1 MVFSSHQSLLPVTSM
16 VKSAVM
22 LWDQFWFGV
31 FCVWVFTATAA
42 SPRQS
47 LEGKS
52 VWTNQGDCR
61 RDGYVY
67 KSVCACAQL
76 CTCSPAEELW
86 RHYIT
91 TFHACSLC
99 VLGQFWERRGGCGV
113 REGWGGGTGAVHFS
127 PFKLNVTQ
135 TTPLAHAH
143 TQAHT
148 HFFLAENLTEENLQ
162 HLPKCVRVSKKKTQR
177 NGKRS
182 RNAQNAQKKY
192 TIVPIWCC
200 ISEGEREPC
209 LAAWGTPFELDCV
222 CACVCVSAGL
232 PGRHTKP
239 LYIHVA
245 AKCSLENNPALT
257 HTFTHSNTHTHTLRA
272 LEASRSTW
280 CACLLMCVCCSE
292 NRKCTGAVKTAR
304 ANGLYPDTSTER
316 KRNPQN
322 LQRCMNEWMDAASKI
337 DSLKTT
343 QSQLHW
349 NWMVSTVLSRLSGG
363 QHHQESGS
371 CRTALQDKTQCE

>member
-1 MVFSSHQSLLPVTSM
+1 MGPILVWGFL
-16 VKSAVM
+16 
-22 LWDQFWFGV
+22 
-31 FCVWVFTATAA
+31 CVWVFTVTAA
-42 SPRQS
+42 SPRQN
-47 LEGKS
+47 LEGKC

-99 VLGQFWERRGGCGV
+99 VCVLGQFWERRGGCGV
-113 REGWGGGTGAVHFS
+113 REGWGGGMGAVHFS

-148 HFFLAENLTEENLQ
+148 LFFLQ
-162 HLPKCVRVSKKKTQR
+162 RIWQKKTFSICQ
-177 NGKRS
+177 NVCEFLKRKH
-182 RNAQNAQKKY
+182 R
-192 TIVPIWCC
+192 
-200 ISEGEREPC
+200 EMEREVVTHRTHKKSTQSSQSDAVSRRVKGSLVWLPE
-209 LAAWGTPFELDCV
+209 ELPLNWTVCV
-222 CACVCVSAGL
+222 CVCVSAGL

-257 HTFTHSNTHTHTLRA
+257 HTFTHSNTHTHPEGSRGQPVDLVCVFVNVCVLQWKQEVYRSCENSSGQQFVPRHIDREKKKPPKFAKVHEWMNGCGFKNRLFKDNSVPATLKLDGFYSFKPTIRW
-272 LEASRSTW
+272 T
-280 CACLLMCVCCSE
+280 
-292 NRKCTGAVKTAR
+292 
-304 ANGLYPDTSTER
+304 TSTRNQAAVGELCR
-316 KRNPQN
+316 KKP
-322 LQRCMNEWMDAASKI
+322 
-337 DSLKTT
+337 
-343 QSQLHW
+343 
-349 NWMVSTVLSRLSGG
+349 STSSSSEHSETRQGG
-363 QHHQESGS
+363 TVGREE
-371 CRTALQDKTQCE
+371 L